1 MKPFHIDIVTPDGL
15 AYSGQVESLL
25 VKTDDGDTE
34 ILCGHAD
41 YMASVGTGR
50 ARLIID
56 GKARY
61 ASVNGGFLSV
71 NGGDVNLVTI
81 TFEFA
86 DQIDVK
92 RAEKA
97 REKAEEALKS
107 AKSDKELDLAKA
119 KLLSAM
125 SRINVAG
132 YK

>member
-86 DQIDVK
+86 DQIDLK

-97 REKAEEALKS
+97 KEKAEDALKS

-119 KLLSAM
+119 KLLRAM